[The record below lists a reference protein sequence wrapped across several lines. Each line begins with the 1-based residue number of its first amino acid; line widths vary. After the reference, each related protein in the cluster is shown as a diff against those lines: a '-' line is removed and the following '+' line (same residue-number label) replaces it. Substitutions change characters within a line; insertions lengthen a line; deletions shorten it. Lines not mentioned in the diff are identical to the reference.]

1 MKQSPLWHGEQELD
15 YDMISL
21 AGDGVE
27 KGLYP
32 AGKEQLVTVGEMN
45 VETGDG
51 IRKTWLGESE
61 YSHIADFILETY
73 SYDERIRIE
82 RPALLLTTGREEA
95 LKLLFDELV
104 TSGDTVVVESP
115 VSPVVLGNLIRRQV
129 KVVPVDCDPEGI
141 VPEELRSCISLH
153 KPALVYITPDYSDT
167 VGISWSAIRRREI
180 VEITQKA
187 GIWLLSDRSGAVAPF
202 AAGAEYSRG
211 EGRSLYE
218 IGRDK
223 GLGERIA
230 ELMSM
235 DGHGIHAGWIRASEP
250 LIQRLKDAREAWG
263 SAESISCPGGVPAQ
277 MLVRPGFSW
286 PQHAAALNREYA
298 TRRAEA
304 LAVLAG
310 SRALGAVCQHAAGS
324 GRFLWAELPAG
335 MDSGAL
341 LRAARLKGA
350 AFLPGAR
357 CYAGAGNLRTLRLSL
372 AEQSRPRLR
381 LGLARICE
389 AAEEFTARWGG

>member
-1 MKQSPLWHGEQELD
+1 MKQSPFWRGEQEHEHD
-15 YDMISL
+15 IISL
-21 AGDGVE
+21 AGEGIE

-32 AGKEQLVTVGEMN
+32 VKKERIVNMSEVN
-45 VETGDG
+45 VETEAGS
-51 IRKTWLGESE
+51 RKSWLGESAKSRLIE
-61 YSHIADFILETY
+61 FIIETY
-73 SYDERIRIE
+73 SYHERTRIE
-82 RPALLLTTGREEA
+82 KHSLLLTTGREEA
-95 LKLLFDELV
+95 LKLLFDVLV
-104 TSGDTVVVESP
+104 KSGETVLTENP
-115 VSPVVLGNLIRRQV
+115 VSPVVLADLIRRQV
-129 KVVPVDCDPEGI
+129 KIVQVSCDAEGML
-141 VPEELRSCISLH
+141 PGELRSQLALQ
-153 KPALVYITPDYSDT
+153 KPVLVYITPDYSDT
-167 VGISWSAIRRREI
+167 VGTSWSSIRRREI
-180 VEITQKA
+180 VEITRQA
-187 GIWLLSDRSGAVAPF
+187 GIWLLSDRSSAEAPF
-202 AAGAEYSRG
+202 AAESGDSQRG
-211 EGRSLYE
+211 GRSLFE
-218 IGRDK
+218 IGSDQRQHV
-223 GLGERIA
+223 RIA

-263 SAESISCPGGVPAQ
+263 SAGGHSCPEGVPAQ

-298 TRRAEA
+298 SRRAEA

-357 CYAGAGNLRTLRLSL
+357 CYAGAGNPRTLRLSL
-372 AEQSRPRLR
+372 AEQSRQRLR
-381 LGLARICE
+381 LGLERICE
-389 AAEEFTARWGG
+389 AAEEFTARWEG